1 MAGSLGLF
9 CQRFAPTNRDHYLR
23 KNLAALLDILDL
35 LKSESAPPWP
45 THISDRNWLHNFVI
59 QVNINVGQ
67 RLAVGSVSP
76 MPNSRG
82 KPVKSVITYSG

>member
-35 LKSESAPPWP
+35 LKSESAPP
-45 THISDRNWLHNFVI
+45 
-59 QVNINVGQ
+59 GQ
-67 RLAVGSVSP
+67 LVYQTGI
-76 MPNSRG
+76 G
-82 KPVKSVITYSG
+82 CTILLFK